1 MESDGPMMT
10 RQHVDQLAQ
19 RYQAYVASDSYF
31 QRQARVMQSLWRDE
45 QGYPIGLHREISL
58 GSRLAMP
65 WAEET
70 LGNYL
75 TETIRDV
82 VRREVFSPKR
92 SQEKLFGYPRII
104 NDLLSSQPLCFNL
117 FGELQ
122 QDLSLASQVFA
133 DLTKGHIRQVIRI
146 EFEYSPGRG
155 SLDYTGD
162 ASAFDVYAEYLTDAG
177 AAGFL
182 GIEVKYHENLQ
193 NPAARHRSRYDEVA
207 TLMGCFSEDAHEAL
221 CRKPLHQIWRDH
233 LLVGSLLHQEPRF
246 AEGRFVFLYP
256 QANIHCA
263 QAVTAYERCLSERE
277 TFLPWTLETVHAAL
291 KRNTSAAWVQEFYLR
306 YLGFAKLARY
316 IASA

>member
-1 MESDGPMMT
+1 MVTP
-10 RQHVDQLAQ
+10 QQLDHIA
-19 RYQAYVASDSYF
+19 RRCQAYVASDSHF
-31 QRQARVMQSLWRDE
+31 QRMARVMQSLWREE
-45 QGYPIGLHREISL
+45 QGHPIGLHRELPL

-82 VRREVFSPKR
+82 VRREVFSSER

-122 QDLSLASQVFA
+122 QDLSLASQVVA
-133 DLTKGHIRQVIRI
+133 DLTNGHIRQVTRI

-162 ASAFDVYAEYLTDAG
+162 ASAFDVYVEYIAATG

-193 NPAARHRSRYDEVA
+193 NPAARHRQRYDEVTA
-207 TLMGCFSEDAHEAL
+207 VMECFRDDARETL
-221 CRKPLHQIWRDH
+221 RTKPLQQIWRDH
-233 LLVGSLLHQEPRF
+233 LLAGSLLHLESCF

-263 QAVTAYERCLSERE
+263 
-277 TFLPWTLETVHAAL
+277 
-291 KRNTSAAWVQEFYLR
+291 
-306 YLGFAKLARY
+306 
-316 IASA
+316 